1 MQDIHENFPT
11 GSIAINTDGPPA
23 YVGHRIILTGTP
35 EGFRW
40 LAQVLLKMADD
51 VADPGKP
58 TSIGWH
64 MLLNEECAPPLQL
77 EPEWFLSLN
86 CEPANT

>member
-1 MQDIHENFPT
+1 MQDIHESFPA
-11 GSIAINTDGPPA
+11 GSITIGVDGPPTYA
-23 YVGHRIILTGTP
+23 GHRIVLTGKP
-35 EGFRW
+35 DGYRW

-51 VADPGKP
+51 VDDPAKS

-64 MLLNEECAPPLQL
+64 MLLNAECAPPLRL

-86 CEPANT
+86 CDPTGT